1 MLPISRG
8 EPHHSIY
15 FLEILILFVCNLSCI
30 QDEPG
35 QPRLPTPD
43 CRSRWWHI
51 RRSEHIQMQVSF
63 DNFYLMKSCVIVKIM
78 MLYLLADDNVMG
90 GSCIVLLVTY
100 LVSARAS

>member
-1 MLPISRG
+1 
-8 EPHHSIY
+8 
-15 FLEILILFVCNLSCI
+15 
-30 QDEPG
+30 
-35 QPRLPTPD
+35 
-43 CRSRWWHI
+43 
-51 RRSEHIQMQVSF
+51 MQVSF